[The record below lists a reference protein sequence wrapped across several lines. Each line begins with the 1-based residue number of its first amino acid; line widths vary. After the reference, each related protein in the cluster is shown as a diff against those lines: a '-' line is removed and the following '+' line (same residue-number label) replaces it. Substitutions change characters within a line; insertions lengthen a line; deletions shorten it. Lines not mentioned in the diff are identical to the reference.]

1 MALLI
6 APLFTAG
13 IALGGI
19 QNANAGIG
27 PVCIDPPPNLVSWWP
42 LDETSGTLASD
53 IADGNDGTHNGGP
66 TPIAGKVDFAL
77 DFDGTND
84 LVDAGNPTNLKL
96 TTGTI
101 DAWIKTSDAGPGF
114 RGIATKNMAYGMFL
128 FSNTFGIFDWG
139 TSTFKSTGINLAD
152 GQFHHVA
159 FTFQSGVNGGTVLYI
174 DGVAKLTT
182 KMTVRNQNLS
192 FNIGSDHNVP
202 QNFAGIIDEVEVF
215 DRVLTPTEIK
225 EIFDADD
232 AGKCKEGC
240 SSGHWKNE
248 ARQNPNGGGD
258 WTATGINPEVATL
271 NSFFAGSFPPLK
283 VKDTNKWPLFGSAA
297 DPKLIDALSAKGSN
311 ENALAREAAA
321 AIANDAN
328 GAITYPLVLAQIVAI
343 VDAALTAGTD
353 PAFNAARDALFANN
367 HLGEATLCPLPP

>member
-13 IALGGI
+13 IAVGGI
-19 QNANAGIG
+19 QNAYAPDLG
-27 PVCIDPPPNLVSWWP
+27 PDCIVSPPDLVSWWP
-42 LDETSGTLASD
+42 LDETSGTLAED
-53 IADGNDGTHNGGP
+53 IADGNDGTHINSP
-66 TPIAGKVDFAL
+66 TPIAGKVDGAL
-77 DFDGTND
+77 DFDGTDD

-96 TTGTI
+96 TTGTV
-101 DAWIKTSDAGPGF
+101 DAWIKTSDAGNGF

-128 FSNTFGIFDWG
+128 KDNIFGIFDWG

-225 EIFDADD
+225 EIFDADVD
-232 AGKCKEGC
+232 GKCKEGC
-240 SSGHWKNE
+240 SSGFWKTDNKTKFGAQQWVGVTPGE
-248 ARQNPNGGGD
+248 KFEDTFADIDDLKVKGGGD
-258 WTATGINPEVATL
+258 KI
-271 NSFFAGSFPPLK
+271 
-283 VKDTNKWPLFGSAA
+283 
-297 DPKLIDALSAKGSN
+297 DPSMFDALNTRGGGI
-311 ENALAREAAA
+311 NALAREAVAA
-321 AIANDAN
+321 LINSQGGN
-328 GAITYPLVLAQIVAI
+328 GVEYPLTEAEVVTI
-343 VDAALTAGTD
+343 VDTALNTGAAGFDA
-353 PAFNAARDALFANN
+353 AVENARALLFDLN
-367 HLGEATLCPLPP
+367 HRVCPLSHATVV